1 MSMRIYVGTYAKY
14 NNGNLFGKW
23 LDLED
28 YSDKNEFLEACREL
42 HADEEDPELMFQD
55 WEGIPN
61 GMVGECTVDE
71 KCWELMDAFNNHDEG
86 AVRAYIECFGNW
98 DECDFQDRYK
108 GQYDSWRDFAE
119 EFVDETGY
127 LYEMPDHLRNYFDY
141 DAYARDLKYDFCEED
156 GYYFWNN

>member
-1 MSMRIYVGTYAKY
+1 MTMRVYVGTYAKY

-28 YSDKNEFLEACREL
+28 YSDKGEFIEACKEL

-55 WEGIPN
+55 WEGIPSD
-61 GMVGECTVDE
+61 MVGESWVAPET
-71 KCWELMDAFNNHDEG
+71 WELLDAFNNHDED
-86 AVRAYIECFGNW
+86 AVRAYIKCFGEW
-98 DECDFQDRYK
+98 DKSDFQDRYK

-119 EFVDETGY
+119 EFVDEAGY
-127 LYEMPDHLRNYFDY
+127 LDEMPEHLRNYFDY